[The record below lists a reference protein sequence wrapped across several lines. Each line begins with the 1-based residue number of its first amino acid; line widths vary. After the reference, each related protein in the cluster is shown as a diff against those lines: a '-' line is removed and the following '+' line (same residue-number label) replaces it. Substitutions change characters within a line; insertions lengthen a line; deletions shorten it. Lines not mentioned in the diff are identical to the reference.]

1 MEVRKEG
8 RKDRKEESAGGRIG
22 DGGAQEAGGRGGLK
36 RAQNRRRRDAVGP
49 VWERRRGSWDTPGWV
64 GGLKGPARPK
74 AGPQEVLPSTTELAL
89 SGDPGLPQ
97 ALST

>member
-1 MEVRKEG
+1 MGEPKR
-8 RKDRKEESAGGRIG
+8 
-22 DGGAQEAGGRGGLK
+22 QEAKGGLK
-36 RAQNRRRRDAVGP
+36 RTQNRRRRDAVGP
-49 VWERRRGSWDTPGWV
+49 VWERRRESWDTPGWV
-64 GGLKGPARPK
+64 GSLKGPARPK